1 VLSTDVLLVGLGLGR
16 LMLAGSWV
24 GKLVVDRLPER
35 VFVALVEL
43 TLVAAGLLFLF
54 RG

>member
-1 VLSTDVLLVGLGLGR
+1 VLSTDVLLVGLGLGP

-43 TLVAAGLLFLF
+43 TLVAAGLLFLI